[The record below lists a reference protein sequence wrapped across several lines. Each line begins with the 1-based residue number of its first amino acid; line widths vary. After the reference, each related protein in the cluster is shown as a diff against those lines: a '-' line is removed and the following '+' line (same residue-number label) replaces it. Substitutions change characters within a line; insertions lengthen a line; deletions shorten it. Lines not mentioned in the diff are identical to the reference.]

1 MKTTLTAGVLAAG
14 FALAAATGAAFA
26 QTPPAAAP
34 SKVDA
39 ARQAALTDKRG
50 LVERNMQL
58 TPDEAKKFWPLYDAY
73 QAELDK
79 IVKRQNRAVI
89 DYVAGESTMT
99 DANAKRIAKE
109 VIEADAD
116 EQKLREKTLKKM
128 LSAIPARKAVRY
140 FQIENKLRTFTR
152 NDMAEQIPLVK

>member
-1 MKTTLTAGVLAAG
+1 MRPVFTRAILVCAVVLAA
-14 FALAAATGAAFA
+14 AGAAHG
-26 QTPPAAAP
+26 QTTPAAAP

-58 TPDEAKKFWPLYDAY
+58 TPEEAKKFWPLYDAY
-73 QAELDK
+73 QTELDK

-89 DYVAGESTMT
+89 DYVAQESTMT

-109 VIEADAD
+109 VIESDAD

-128 LSAIPARKAVRY
+128 LGVIPARKAVRY

>member
-1 MKTTLTAGVLAAG
+1 MRTVLARALLAAG
-14 FALAAATGAAFA
+14 VVVGAIGAAHA
-26 QTPPAAAP
+26 QTPPPAAP

-58 TPDEAKKFWPLYDAY
+58 TPEEAKKFWPLYDAY
-73 QAELDK
+73 QTELDK
-79 IVKRQNRAVI
+79 ITKRQNRAVI
-89 DYVAGESTMT
+89 DYVATESTMT
-99 DANAKRIAKE
+99 DANAKRIANE
-109 VIEADAD
+109 VLAADAD
-116 EQKLREKTLKKM
+116 EQKLRERTLKKM

>member
-1 MKTTLTAGVLAAG
+1 MRTFLARAI
-14 FALAAATGAAFA
+14 FVSCAALAAAGAAQA
-26 QTPPAAAP
+26 QTPPAPAP

-58 TPDEAKKFWPLYDAY
+58 TPEEAKKFWPLYDAF
-73 QAELDK
+73 QGELDK

-89 DYVAGESTMT
+89 DYVNGEATMT